1 MFVYKFQQIPK
12 AILVFKILKHPN
24 LVMLFSRHS
33 VSLSDDNDIVTELPL
48 DNFKKSISNVERL

>member
-1 MFVYKFQQIPK
+1 M
-12 AILVFKILKHPN
+12 FKILKHPN

-48 DNFKKSISNVERL
+48 DNLKKSISNVERL